1 MKYEFFEHTAD
12 AKFRAYGKNLD
23 ECFKNAAL
31 AMFSIMV
38 DSKKIDAKIKKKIT
52 IEGSDLKSL
61 LYNFLEK
68 LIYLLDVEFFVLKKV
83 SSLKIKG
90 NVLEAVIEGQKVPKN
105 VELGCEV
112 KAVTYNSMIIKNK
125 EPYMVQVVLDL

>member
-1 MKYEFFEHTAD
+1 MIRPYNPEE
-12 AKFRAYGKNLD
+12 KNLIY
-23 ECFKNAAL
+23 
-31 AMFSIMV
+31 SI
-38 DSKKIDAKIKKKIT
+38 
-52 IEGSDLKSL
+52 G
-61 LYNFLEK
+61 
-68 LIYLLDVEFFVLKKV
+68 EFFVLKKV